1 LGQYQGLNLVRDLK
15 NYAKQTQNRL
25 LLGLLTLILT
35 LGLGLIWFLY
45 GLNAAL
51 MGLVCVFGLLIL
63 ILFILFIL
71 NSMERISKS

>member
-1 LGQYQGLNLVRDLK
+1 MSDLK

-25 LLGLLTLILT
+25 LLGLLTLVFT

-51 MGLVCVFGLLIL
+51 LGLLCLFGLAILILL
-63 ILFILFIL
+63 ILFILKGL
-71 NSMERISKS
+71 ERISKS

>member
-1 LGQYQGLNLVRDLK
+1 MRDLR

-25 LLGLLTLILT
+25 LLGLLTLVFT

-51 MGLVCVFGLLIL
+51 LGLLCVFGLVIL
-63 ILFILFIL
+63 ILLIVFILKG
-71 NSMERISKS
+71 MERISKS